1 MPVFRCS
8 ECGNTVEEEAP
19 PEKCPCGAKF
29 SFDEV
34 FDYANESDDSEEDD
48 EDTLEPDDDED
59 ETY

>member
-8 ECGNTVEEEAP
+8 ECGNTVEDEAP

-34 FDYANESDDSEEDD
+34 FDYDKESDDDNEE
-48 EDTLEPDDDED
+48 EDTLEPDDDD
-59 ETY
+59 EIY